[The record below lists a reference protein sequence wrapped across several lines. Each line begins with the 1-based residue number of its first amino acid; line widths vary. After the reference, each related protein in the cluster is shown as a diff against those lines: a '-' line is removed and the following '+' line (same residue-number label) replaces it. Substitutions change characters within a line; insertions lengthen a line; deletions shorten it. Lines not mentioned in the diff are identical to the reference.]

1 METVSARSRLI
12 ELLME
17 RSVKTGKFTLASGK
31 ESDFFIDCKQAVL
44 SAEGHDAAGQ
54 ILLEVTA
61 HGFPNVEAVAG
72 VELGGCPLASAVS
85 LLSLKSDFR
94 NLPALYVRKATKDHG
109 TKGRVE
115 GTASTHPA
123 AKVVLLEDVVT
134 TGGSSLRA
142 VEALRDSGFEVLG
155 VVALVNRNEGAD
167 EAFDEAAL
175 PFFSV
180 LTRDNLAPRKDV

>member
-12 ELLME
+12 ELLIE
-17 RSVKTGKFTLASGK
+17 RSVKTGKFILASGK

-54 ILLEVTA
+54 VLLEMTA
-61 HGFPNVEAVAG
+61 HAFPDVEAVAG

-85 LLSLKSDFR
+85 LLSLRSDFR
-94 NLPALYVRKATKDHG
+94 NLPALYVRKAVKNHG
-109 TKGRVE
+109 TAAKVE
-115 GTASTHPA
+115 GLASIGPE
-123 AKVVLLEDVVT
+123 AKVVLLEDVTT

-142 VEALRDSGFEVLG
+142 VEALRAAGLEVLG
-155 VVALVNRNEGAD
+155 VVTLVNRKEGAD
-167 EAFDEAAL
+167 EAFDEAGL

-180 LTRDNLAPRKDV
+180 LTRENLAPRKDV